1 MTPSSPSPVPGP
13 AAGPEAPREL
23 LYERALD
30 WLADDPDPRT
40 RSEVAD
46 LIEAADDDQLADR
59 FSCLVPFGTAGLRA
73 ELGAGPNRMN
83 LAVVIRAAAAVAGWV
98 HRREGRASHGGQ
110 PSVVVGFDARHR
122 SQEFAVAAAEVLAGA
137 GVRALLLPGPVP
149 TPLTAFAVT
158 HLGADAALMVTAS
171 HNPSGD
177 NGLKVFDASGRQ
189 IVSPQDR
196 EIADDMTAIARV
208 SSVPRT
214 GPDDPDIVHLDATV
228 QQAYLAAAAM
238 MVKTDGPR
246 DLVVAYTPL
255 HGVAGDLF
263 GRLVESAGFSP
274 VAVVADQ
281 AAPDP
286 DFPTVAFPNPE
297 EPGTLERALTLAER
311 CGADILL
318 APDPDG
324 DRLGVAIPDDGWRVL
339 TGDEIGVM
347 IARHLLAVG
356 QMRDGAVMASSVV
369 SSRLLA
375 AVAAAAGVEHVTTL
389 TGFKWISRAP
399 GPGQY
404 LAFGYEEALGYCV
417 HGPTADKDGLTA
429 ALMLMESAAD
439 LRAHERSLADALDD
453 LAVAHG
459 LHRNVQRSVRLS
471 GLQGRQRLA
480 SMMQTLRQSPPRTI
494 GGRPVTGVADLLH
507 GDPVA
512 NLAPSDLLIFHV
524 EGGRVVVRPSG
535 TESKLKV
542 YVEVVLAVP
551 DRASLPEL
559 NRQAEVE
566 ATELTDDVVGLL
578 ESLSI
583 PSSTDPH
590 R

>member
-13 AAGPEAPREL
+13 AAGPEALREL

-40 RSEVAD
+40 RSELAD

-318 APDPDG
+318 AHDPDG

-339 TGDEIGVM
+339 TGDEIGVL

-389 TGFKWISRAP
+389 TGFKWISRASRSRSVPGLRLRGGPGVLRSRSDGRQGRPDRGSDADGVRRRPPRPRAVVGRRSRRPSRGPRPAPERAALGEAVGSP
-399 GPGQY
+399 GPPTPG
-404 LAFGYEEALGYCV
+404 LDDADVAPV
-417 HGPTADKDGLTA
+417 TSPNHRGPTGDG
-429 ALMLMESAAD
+429 
-439 LRAHERSLADALDD
+439 
-453 LAVAHG
+453 
-459 LHRNVQRSVRLS
+459 
-471 GLQGRQRLA
+471 
-480 SMMQTLRQSPPRTI
+480 
-494 GGRPVTGVADLLH
+494 GG
-507 GDPVA
+507 
-512 NLAPSDLLIFHV
+512 
-524 EGGRVVVRPSG
+524 
-535 TESKLKV
+535 
-542 YVEVVLAVP
+542 
-551 DRASLPEL
+551 
-559 NRQAEVE
+559 
-566 ATELTDDVVGLL
+566 
-578 ESLSI
+578 
-583 PSSTDPH
+583 
-590 R
+590 